1 MKVFID
7 TNILLDI
14 YHLSGPDLEELRKLR
29 KMVEKE
35 KVELLVSQ
43 QVLDEF
49 WRNRERVIAD
59 AMKNFRDSK
68 AAAKIPNII
77 RAYPESKDLREAV
90 DKVNAI
96 VRQLGEKA
104 NADIE
109 ADSLKADEVV
119 RELFSVIKVGEI
131 TSEIVQRAR
140 LRSDIGNPP
149 GKRDSIGDAINW
161 EWLLEQDVD
170 FWDRELVL
178 ISADGD
184 YESELTKGKPKE
196 FLLREWNTRNPDCQ
210 LVLDKSLPEFFQREF
225 PDIQLAEEIDKLEAI
240 ERLERSG
247 SFAATHSAIAML
259 LQYDDF
265 KDSELQRILA
275 AYLSNNQIQWI
286 LGDSDVKSFAAKVAD
301 LSKGTKSS
309 EMAASLKNLLDQLDE
324 DILF

>member
-301 LSKGTKSS
+301 LSK
-309 EMAASLKNLLDQLDE
+309 ERRQARWLHH
-324 DILF
+324 